1 MTMGFSGYAT
11 QVLKSNRVLLKKS
24 RSFREL
30 RKDYLDYSQET
41 KLHFKELT
49 DIERKVVRDK
59 IRSQAKKDSVKEI
72 GIYLLSLAIVLGVFY
87 AIYNFR

>member
-1 MTMGFSGYAT
+1 MTMGFSGHAT

-49 DIERKVVRDK
+49 DVERKMVRDK
-59 IRSQAKKDSVKEI
+59 IRAQAKKDSIQKI
-72 GIYLLSLAIVLGVFY
+72 GIYILSLAIVLGVFY

>member
-1 MTMGFSGYAT
+1 MTMGFSGHAT

-49 DIERKVVRDK
+49 DVERKMVSDK
-59 IRSQAKKDSVKEI
+59 IRAQAKKDSIREI
-72 GIYLLSLAIVLGVFY
+72 GIYILSLAIVLGVFY
-87 AIYNFR
+87 AICNFR

>member
-1 MTMGFSGYAT
+1 MTMGFSGHAT

-49 DIERKVVRDK
+49 DVERKMVRDK
-59 IRSQAKKDSVKEI
+59 IRAQAKKDR
-72 GIYLLSLAIVLGVFY
+72 YLYTLFSYSLRSLLRY
-87 AIYNFR
+87 L

>member
-1 MTMGFSGYAT
+1 MMMGFSGHAT

-49 DIERKVVRDK
+49 DVERKVVRDK
-59 IRSQAKKDSVKEI
+59 IIAQAKKDSIQEI
-72 GIYLLSLAIVLGVFY
+72 GI
-87 AIYNFR
+87 

>member
-1 MTMGFSGYAT
+1 MMMGFSGHAT

-49 DIERKVVRDK
+49 DIERKMVRDK
-59 IRSQAKKDSVKEI
+59 IRAQAKKDILRSLLR
-72 GIYLLSLAIVLGVFY
+72 YL
-87 AIYNFR
+87 

>member
-1 MTMGFSGYAT
+1 MTMGFSGHAT

-49 DIERKVVRDK
+49 DVERKMVRDK
-59 IRSQAKKDSVKEI
+59 
-72 GIYLLSLAIVLGVFY
+72 
-87 AIYNFR
+87 

>member
-1 MTMGFSGYAT
+1 MTMGFSGHAT

-49 DIERKVVRDK
+49 DVERKMVRDK
-59 IRSQAKKDSVKEI
+59 IRAQAKKDSIQKT
-72 GIYLLSLAIVLGVFY
+72 GIYILSLAIVLGVFY

>member
-1 MTMGFSGYAT
+1 MTMGYGGHPMKVIKA
-11 QVLKSNRVLLKKS
+11 NRALLKKS

-49 DIERKVVRDK
+49 DLELKVVRDK
-59 IRSQAKKDSVKEI
+59 ISAQAKKDNIQEI
-72 GIYLLSLAIVLGVFY
+72 GFYILSLAIVLGVFY
-87 AIYNFR
+87 AIYHF

>member
-1 MTMGFSGYAT
+1 MGFSGHAT

-49 DIERKVVRDK
+49 DVERKMVRDK
-59 IRSQAKKDSVKEI
+59 IRAQAKKDSIQKT
-72 GIYLLSLAIVLGVFY
+72 GIYILSLAIVLGVFY

>member
-1 MTMGFSGYAT
+1 MTMGFSGHAT

-24 RSFREL
+24 RSFSEL
-30 RKDYLDYSQET
+30 RKNYLNYSQET

-49 DIERKVVRDK
+49 DVERKVVRDK
-59 IRSQAKKDSVKEI
+59 IRAQAKKDSIQEI
-72 GIYLLSLAIVLGVFY
+72 GIYILSLAIVLGVFY

>member
-1 MTMGFSGYAT
+1 MTRGFSGLAT

-49 DIERKVVRDK
+49 DVERKMVRDK
-59 IRSQAKKDSVKEI
+59 IRAQAKKDSIQKT
-72 GIYLLSLAIVLGVFY
+72 GIYILSLAIVLGVFY

>member
-1 MTMGFSGYAT
+1 MTMGFSGHAT

-49 DIERKVVRDK
+49 DVERKMVRDK
-59 IRSQAKKDSVKEI
+59 IRAQAKKDSIQKI
-72 GIYLLSLAIVLGVFY
+72 GIYILSLAIVLGVFY
-87 AIYNFR
+87 AIYNIR

>member
-1 MTMGFSGYAT
+1 MTMGFSGHAT

-49 DIERKVVRDK
+49 DVERKMVRDK
-59 IRSQAKKDSVKEI
+59 IRAQAKKDSIREI
-72 GIYLLSLAIVLGVFY
+72 GIYILSLAIVLGVFY
-87 AIYNFR
+87 AICNFR